1 MVGRQGGE
9 EFVALLV
16 VSNAVEAQA
25 AAERL
30 RVAVAS
36 SPLQLNGQ
44 AIPLTISVGVAVYR
58 ADDTS
63 YDSLLRRAD
72 HAVYAAKAGGRNQ
85 VAMAQEAPPPSP

>member
-16 VSNAVEAQA
+16 VSNAVEAFA

-30 RVAVAS
+30 RVALAS
-36 SPLQLNGQ
+36 TPLLLNGQ
-44 AIPLTISVGVAVYR
+44 IISLTISVGVAVFR
-58 ADDTS
+58 TDDTS
-63 YDSLLRRAD
+63 YDNLLRRAD

-85 VAMAQEAPPPSP
+85 VAMAPDAPLPSP